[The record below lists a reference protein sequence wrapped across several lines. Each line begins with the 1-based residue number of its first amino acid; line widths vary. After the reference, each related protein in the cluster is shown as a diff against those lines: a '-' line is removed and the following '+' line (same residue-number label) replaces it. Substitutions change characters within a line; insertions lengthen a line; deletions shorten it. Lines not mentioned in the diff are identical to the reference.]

1 MVTCPKR
8 ASTQLQR
15 RRVSQNNIDIVRQFQ
30 TTDNNYETFKKT
42 MNGRN
47 LSFRDKRRLSEFIQQ
62 VHPAPLR
69 FLQYESGT
77 FCDSRKP
84 MTAEGGGRQKLR
96 LVSTMNETLGET
108 ESQHLLKIKKLEK
121 ENERLRERLS
131 HYLSKEQDLLCVGLG
146 QS

>member
-1 MVTCPKR
+1 
-8 ASTQLQR
+8 
-15 RRVSQNNIDIVRQFQ
+15 
-30 TTDNNYETFKKT
+30 
-42 MNGRN
+42 
-47 LSFRDKRRLSEFIQQ
+47 
-62 VHPAPLR
+62 
-69 FLQYESGT
+69 
-77 FCDSRKP
+77 

-108 ESQHLLKIKKLEK
+108 ESQHLLKIKKLEQ